1 MCYSI
6 ATLLSVY
13 KIISISGS
21 SLICTPLNGQPV
33 KGVNISY
40 IGPFLY
46 DVFEDGSL
54 IYRFCEIYS
63 YTVLNFLILY
73 DTII

>member
-1 MCYSI
+1 MCYST
-6 ATLLSVY
+6 ATLVSVY
-13 KIISISGS
+13 MIILINGS
-21 SLICTPLNGQPV
+21 SFICTPLNRQPV
-33 KGVNISY
+33 MGVHISY

-46 DVFEDGSL
+46 DVFEGVSL
-54 IYRFCEIYS
+54 IYRIYEIYS

>member
-1 MCYSI
+1 MSCST
-6 ATLLSVY
+6 ATLVSVY
-13 KIISISGS
+13 MIILINGS
-21 SLICTPLNGQPV
+21 SFICTPFNGQPV
-33 KGVNISY
+33 KGVHISY

-46 DVFEDGSL
+46 DVFEGVSF

>member
-1 MCYSI
+1 M
-6 ATLLSVY
+6 
-13 KIISISGS
+13 
-21 SLICTPLNGQPV
+21 
-33 KGVNISY
+33 GVHISY

-46 DVFEDGSL
+46 DVFKGVFL

>member
-1 MCYSI
+1 MCYST
-6 ATLLSVY
+6 ATLVSVY

-21 SLICTPLNGQPV
+21 ILICTPFNGQPV
-33 KGVNISY
+33 KGVHISC

-46 DVFEDGSL
+46 GVFKGVSL

-63 YTVLNFLILY
+63 YTVLNFLIPC

>member
-1 MCYSI
+1 M
-6 ATLLSVY
+6 
-13 KIISISGS
+13 
-21 SLICTPLNGQPV
+21 
-33 KGVNISY
+33 GVHISY

-46 DVFEDGSL
+46 GVFEGVSL

>member
-1 MCYSI
+1 M
-6 ATLLSVY
+6 
-13 KIISISGS
+13 IILINGS
-21 SLICTPLNGQPV
+21 SFICTPLNRQPV
-33 KGVNISY
+33 KGVHISY

-46 DVFEDGSL
+46 DVFEGISL

>member
-1 MCYSI
+1 MSYST
-6 ATLLSVY
+6 ATLVSVY
-13 KIISISGS
+13 MIILINGS
-21 SLICTPLNGQPV
+21 SLICPPFNGQSV
-33 KGVNISY
+33 KGVYISY

-46 DVFEDGSL
+46 GVFEGISL